1 MDQFLESVER
11 RAYCIAKMAVGQRED
26 ALDIVQDA
34 MLKLVQLYAD
44 KPEQEWRCLFFKIL
58 QSRIRDWYRR
68 NKVRNRWRVWLDKL
82 GFGDEG
88 NEDPLARMADPAE
101 PEPSRA
107 VNNERS
113 MDRLNDAVEQLPLR
127 QQQAFLLRAW
137 EGLTEEETARAMGCS
152 KGSVKTHY
160 SRAREALRNA
170 LEEYVIEDT
179 VG

>member
-11 RAYCIAKMAVGQRED
+11 RAYSIAKMAVGHSEE

-82 GFGDEG
+82 GFGEEED
-88 NEDPLARMADPAE
+88 EDPLARFADQTTL
-101 PEPSRA
+101 EPSHDLG
-107 VNNERS
+107 NERS
-113 MDRLNDAVEQLPLR
+113 RQALNNTLEKLPLR

-137 EGLTEEETARAMGCS
+137 EGLSEEETAIVMSCS

-160 SRAREALRNA
+160 SRAREALKYA
-170 LEEYVIEDT
+170 LEGYAP
-179 VG
+179 

>member
-1 MDQFLESVER
+1 MDQFLASVER
-11 RAYCIAKMAVGQRED
+11 RAYGIAKMAVGHREE

-82 GFGDEG
+82 GFGEEDDG
-88 NEDPLARMADPAE
+88 DPLARFADQNT
-101 PEPSRA
+101 PEPSRDLA
-107 VNNERS
+107 NERS
-113 MDRLNDAVEQLPLR
+113 MEELSEAVERLPLR
-127 QQQAFLLRAW
+127 QQQAFLLRVW
-137 EGLTEEETARAMGCS
+137 EGLNEEETAIAMGCS

-160 SRAREALRNA
+160 SRAREALRYA
-170 LEEYVIEDT
+170 LEDYSP
-179 VG
+179 

>member
-1 MDQFLESVER
+1 MDQFLASVER

-82 GFGDEG
+82 GFGDED

-101 PEPSRA
+101 PEPSRG

-113 MDRLNDAVEQLPLR
+113 MDRLNEAVEQLPLR

-137 EGLTEEETARAMGCS
+137 EGLTEEETALAMGCS

-160 SRAREALRNA
+160 SRAREALRCA
-170 LEEYVIEDT
+170 LEDYVT
-179 VG
+179 